1 MTDKAVKY
9 AAIRDGLKV
18 INNPEDVKNGK
29 CLVALL
35 IWPGKDFHWLRRDA
49 NGNWSHKRGET
60 AVSNKDDSQKIITD
74 PKKADLGNYKF
85 VTFMNYCPGQITV
98 KK

>member
-1 MTDKAVKY
+1 MTGNAVKE

-18 INNPEDVKNGK
+18 VNNPEDVKDEK
-29 CLVALL
+29 CLVALV

-49 NGNWSHKRGET
+49 TGSWSHKRGGT
-60 AVSNKDDSQKIITD
+60 AVSDKDDSQKIIED
-74 PKKADLGNYKF
+74 PRTADLGHYHF
-85 VTFMNYCPGQITV
+85 VTFMSYCPGKITV